1 MGYSIGLDLGSTAIK
16 AVIVEGQEI
25 LWKGAVPTAPDQE
38 VLASGLIEKG
48 RGELGLSPS
57 WSFKLASTGYG
68 KSLFRKA
75 DLKLDELS
83 ANARGL
89 FRLSGGEARSLINI
103 GGQDLKTIRLSDRG
117 EVSDF
122 RMNDKCAAGTGRF
135 FELAAR
141 LLNVPLSRFAELS
154 KEPGEEVELNSTC
167 VVFAESE
174 IVSLLARG
182 VPPQS
187 VVRALHASVARRA
200 AGLLGRVGAEA
211 VWLDGGPAQ
220 NRGLVEAVEDE
231 LLTEVKVTPQPQY
244 TVAYGAAVSL
254 G

>member
-1 MGYSIGLDLGSTAIK
+1 MEYRIGLDLGSTAIK
-16 AVIVEGQEI
+16 AVIVEGSEI
-25 LWKGAVPTAPDQE
+25 LWTGAVPTAPDQE
-38 VLASGLIEKG
+38 ALASDLIERG
-48 RGELGLSPS
+48 RGELGLPS
-57 WSFKLASTGYG
+57 GWSYMLASTGYG

-103 GGQDLKTIRLSDRG
+103 GGQDLKTIRLSENG
-117 EVSDF
+117 EVTDF

-141 LLNVPLSRFAELS
+141 LLNVPLSGFAELS
-154 KEPGEEVELNSTC
+154 REPGEEVELNSTC

-231 LLTEVKVTPQPQY
+231 LLTEVKVTPLPQY